1 MDNFPTGFLNYSKGI
16 SNNVNYKFTLGRNN
30 TDVPIFPTRGSQ
42 LSFAAELT
50 PPFSMF
56 NKDIDYK
63 SLSSEERFRLV
74 EYHKWKLNADWFA
87 PITSKFV
94 IRTHGEFGYLGSYNK
109 DLGLPPFERFYV
121 GGDGLANFV
130 IDGREIIGLRGYQN
144 NSITPAG
151 GGALY
156 NKYILEF
163 RYILANNPSA
173 QVFPLAFLEGGNNY
187 DNFWDY
193 RAFNLK
199 RSAGVGLRIFMPMFG
214 LMGVDVAYGFDPMP
228 NGLGA
233 SGWQTHFIIGQ
244 QF

>member
-1 MDNFPTGFLNYSKGI
+1 MATKTTPLLQLEVVRCTTNTSLNS
-16 SNNVNYKFTLGRNN
+16 
-30 TDVPIFPTRGSQ
+30 D
-42 LSFAAELT
+42 
-50 PPFSMF
+50 
-56 NKDIDYK
+56 
-63 SLSSEERFRLV
+63 
-74 EYHKWKLNADWFA
+74 
-87 PITSKFV
+87 TS
-94 IRTHGEFGYLGSYNK
+94 
-109 DLGLPPFERFYV
+109 
-121 GGDGLANFV
+121 
-130 IDGREIIGLRGYQN
+130 
-144 NSITPAG
+144 
-151 GGALY
+151 
-156 NKYILEF
+156 
-163 RYILANNPSA
+163 LANNPSA